1 MIAEAAQR
9 LNKREP
15 LKGMPLRQAR
25 LLLNKEILSGTYNTP
40 LGKISFSRD
49 GEVKQESFYVA
60 EVQMNPDGQTGR
72 FALLK

>member
-60 EVQMNPDGQTGR
+60 EVQMDPDGKIGR